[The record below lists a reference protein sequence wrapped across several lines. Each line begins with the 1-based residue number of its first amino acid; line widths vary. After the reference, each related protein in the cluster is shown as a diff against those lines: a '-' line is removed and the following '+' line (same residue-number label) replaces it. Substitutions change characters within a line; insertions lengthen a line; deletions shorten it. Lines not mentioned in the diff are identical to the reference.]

1 MFCRNVWGPD
11 AQSLIRRMA
20 VLCAQPPPEFITR
33 GVRELDEAERSA
45 AQQVLLDRFAQG
57 KDNMSAHNRKV
68 VNTLLGF
75 GHCALHCHRA
85 NCELGRAE
93 LGRFGC
99 ALGMVGG
106 RCVAAAVFRHVPAAS
121 RREGWSELLLLAVR
135 RDEERRGYGTAM
147 VEYVRRLSA
156 ASGASLLVVIS
167 NGSAFWQRPAL
178 RLGEL
183 AAAEAGRYPCF
194 VPWSHGIKLLGSRP
208 EAAAGFDGAAVAE
221 ERVDGNRAASHPA
234 QQAGALG
241 DPQHSP
247 EQSSASE
254 GDAAVEAERG
264 KVGRLRLPPSRLATP
279 GARGKRRAEVEVVE
293 AMEAS
298 PSALLSP
305 AAGGFAEPA
314 QAVGSRSCTT
324 GRPQQCPAARKKTAA
339 AGQGTKAVAPSAA
352 VAGRGTKLV
361 SLKTAAAQPE
371 FVSRGMRELEEA
383 QRSAAQQVLLDR
395 FAQGRDD
402 KSAHNRKVVNTLL
415 GCMPHRA
422 RTPGEH
428 RPQTGL
434 LLTRLILALHSRP
447 LRAALPP
454 RQLRARTRGAR
465 QVWLRAR
472 DGGRPVRGGGGVS
485 ARSGCVAAR
494 GLVGAALAGG
504 AAR

>member
-1 MFCRNVWGPD
+1 
-11 AQSLIRRMA
+11 MA
-20 VLCAQPPPEFITR
+20 VPGAQPPPEFVSR
-33 GVRELDEAERSA
+33 RVGELDEAQRGA

-57 KDNMSAHNRKV
+57 KENMSAHNRKI

-99 ALGMVGG
+99 ALGMVRG

-208 EAAAGFDGAAVAE
+208 EVASGFERATVAE
-221 ERVDGNRAASHPA
+221 EYVDGNRAASHRV
-234 QQAGALG
+234 QQAGAWG
-241 DPQHSP
+241 DP
-247 EQSSASE
+247 
-254 GDAAVEAERG
+254 
-264 KVGRLRLPPSRLATP
+264 LRLPPSRLATP
-279 GARGKRRAEVEVVE
+279 GARGKRRAEAEAVEV
-293 AMEAS
+293 MEAS
-298 PSALLSP
+298 PSALVSP
-305 AAGGFAEPA
+305 VAGDFAEPA
-314 QAVGSRSCTT
+314 QAAGSRPCAA
-324 GRPQQCPAARKKTAA
+324 GRPQQRPASRKKKAA

-352 VAGRGTKLV
+352 VAGRGPRLV
-361 SLKTAAAQPE
+361 SPNLVSPKTAAAPPD
-371 FVSRGMRELEEA
+371 FVSRGVRELDEA
-383 QRSAAQQVLLDR
+383 QRGAAQQVLLDR

-402 KSAHNRKVVNTLL
+402 KSSHNRKVVNTLL

-422 RTPGEH
+422 RTP
-428 RPQTGL
+428 
-434 LLTRLILALHSRP
+434 
-447 LRAALPP
+447 
-454 RQLRARTRGAR
+454 
-465 QVWLRAR
+465 
-472 DGGRPVRGGGGVS
+472 D
-485 ARSGCVAAR
+485 
-494 GLVGAALAGG
+494 
-504 AAR
+504 